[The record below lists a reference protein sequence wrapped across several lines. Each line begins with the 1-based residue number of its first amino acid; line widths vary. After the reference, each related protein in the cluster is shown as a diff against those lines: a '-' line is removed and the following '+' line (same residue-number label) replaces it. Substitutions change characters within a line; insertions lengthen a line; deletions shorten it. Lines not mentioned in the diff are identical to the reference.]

1 MLEKTLESPLGY
13 KKIKPVNPKGNQSWI
28 FTESTDAETEALI
41 LWPPNEKSP
50 LIRKEPDAGK
60 DWRQESTG
68 MIEDEM
74 VGGHHWLNGNELEQA
89 LGDGD
94 GQGSLAC
101 CSPWGHKESDKTEQL
116 NNNKNTTVYSDY
128 IPKNKKIKS
137 SDLYKGKT
145 TNSLSDI
152 SFKNN
157 FSHSV
162 DCLFILSM
170 FPSMCKNFLAWCSP
184 ICVFLFLRWLSVK
197 QETQVRSLGQED
209 PLDEEMAIHCS
220 ILAWEFPWI

>member
-1 MLEKTLESPLGY
+1 
-13 KKIKPVNPKGNQSWI
+13 
-28 FTESTDAETEALI
+28 
-41 LWPPNEKSP
+41 
-50 LIRKEPDAGK
+50 
-60 DWRQESTG
+60 
-68 MIEDEM
+68 M

-209 PLDEEMAIHCS
+209 PLEEEMAIHCS